1 MRILEKKP
9 FLCYEIQILIIFNFQ
24 KNPSKSVRSISKA
37 LLSRYCLKVF
47 INPLTTS
54 VCRANQLAGFY
65 MMDNISREWVNP
77 EVLK

>member
-24 KNPSKSVRSISKA
+24 KKPSKSVRSISKA

-54 VCRANQLAGFY
+54 VY
-65 MMDNISREWVNP
+65 
-77 EVLK
+77 